1 MLRATMEAYTRRFF
15 EQVHAQVRDSAREI
29 VPLVVDLL
37 NPARV
42 VDVGCGTGTWL
53 ATFAEHGAAILGL
66 DGEYVD
72 RSLLDIPEDR
82 FVAVD
87 LAQPFQLDGRYDLA
101 LCLEVAEHLPAERA
115 ASLVDLLTGLAPT
128 VLFSAAIPLQGGVNH
143 VNEQWPE
150 YWAAHFQRRG
160 FVPIDCFRRRVW
172 QNQRV
177 AWFYAQNILL
187 FAEETYAAR
196 HPRLARELAS
206 TNANQLSLV
215 HPSCFVM
222 RVWEEH
228 DLANRP
234 LRQILAA
241 LPELSKKA
249 VRRRLSR
256 GRGRARV

>member
-1 MLRATMEAYTRRFF
+1 MEAYSKRFF

-101 LCLEVAEHLPAERA
+101 LCLEVAEHLPADRA

-143 VNEQWPE
+143 VNEQWPVLGGAFPTPGLRSDRLLQAE
-150 YWAAHFQRRG
+150 GLAEPESRVVLRPEHPA
-160 FVPIDCFRRRVW
+160 VCRRVLRRPASPARTRAG
-172 QNQRV
+172 QHQREPTV
-177 AWFYAQNILL
+177 AGS
-187 FAEETYAAR
+187 
-196 HPRLARELAS
+196 P
-206 TNANQLSLV
+206 LV
-215 HPSCFVM
+215 
-222 RVWEEH
+222 
-228 DLANRP
+228 
-234 LRQILAA
+234 LRDAGL
-241 LPELSKKA
+241 
-249 VRRRLSR
+249 
-256 GRGRARV
+256 GRA

>member
-1 MLRATMEAYTRRFF
+1 MEAYSKRFF

-101 LCLEVAEHLPAERA
+101 LCLEVAEHLPADRA

-143 VNEQWPE
+143 VNEQWPDTG
-150 YWAAHFQRRG
+150 WRISNAGASFRSTASGGRSGRTRKSRG
-160 FVPIDCFRRRVW
+160 FTPRTSCCLPKSPTPPGIPGSHESWPAPTRANCR
-172 QNQRV
+172 
-177 AWFYAQNILL
+177 WF
-187 FAEETYAAR
+187 T
-196 HPRLARELAS
+196 PRAS
-206 TNANQLSLV
+206 
-215 HPSCFVM
+215 
-222 RVWEEH
+222 
-228 DLANRP
+228 
-234 LRQILAA
+234 
-241 LPELSKKA
+241 
-249 VRRRLSR
+249 
-256 GRGRARV
+256 